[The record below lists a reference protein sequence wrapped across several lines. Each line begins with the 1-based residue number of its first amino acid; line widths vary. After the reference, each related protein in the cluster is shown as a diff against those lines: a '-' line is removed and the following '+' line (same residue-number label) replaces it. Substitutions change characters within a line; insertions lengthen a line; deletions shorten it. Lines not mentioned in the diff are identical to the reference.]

1 MNRDKLTQRELET
14 LKLIAAGHTR
24 AEAGRLLGNTEH
36 TIKSRM
42 TIVLHKLQAA
52 TTAHAV
58 SVAHQRG
65 LM

>member
-1 MNRDKLTQRELET
+1 MRRDELTQREIET
-14 LKLIAAGHTR
+14 LRLLAAGHSQ
-24 AEAGRLLGNTEH
+24 AETGLMLGNTKS

-42 TIVLHKLQAA
+42 VIVLHKLQAA

-65 LM
+65 LI